1 VAGAFDAIAQRAEE
15 ILGGAGDAVA
25 RAADELP
32 AFARLLRGEPRLRLA
47 LTDITVTGQVKR
59 ELLRSLLENRIDA
72 VTLEVI
78 SLLADHSLSPDELT
92 RAADDMAVRG
102 LLAGAEAS
110 GALEDV
116 EDQLF
121 RFARVIDGS
130 VELRSALTDPTLPE
144 EVPRKVID
152 DLLSD
157 RVRPETLELVRFALE
172 TRGTRDPSDVLTW
185 LVDAA
190 AARRGRVV
198 VEARTAV
205 PIDVQ
210 RRARLIEALT
220 RVVGRPVKLEVV
232 VDSTVRG
239 GVVARVGDELIDG
252 SVRRMLERALEE
264 LTG

>member
-1 VAGAFDAIAQRAEE
+1 VAGALDAIAQRAEE
-15 ILGGAGDAVA
+15 ILGDAGDAVTH
-25 RAADELP
+25 AADELP

-59 ELLRSLLENRIDA
+59 ELLRSLLENRLDA
-72 VTLEVI
+72 VTLEVV
-78 SLLADHSLSPDELT
+78 SVLADHSLSPDELT
-92 RAADDMAVRG
+92 RAADDLAVRG
-102 LLAGAEAS
+102 VLAGAEAS

-116 EDQLF
+116 EDELF
-121 RFARVIDGS
+121 RFARVIDGN
-130 VELRSALTDPTLPE
+130 VELRTALTDPTLPE
-144 EVPRKVID
+144 EVRREVID
-152 DLLSD
+152 DLLRD
-157 RVRPETLELVRFALE
+157 RVRLETLELVRFALE
-172 TRGTRDPSDVLTW
+172 TRGTRDPSDVLTE
-185 LVDAA
+185 LADAA

-220 RVVGRPVKLEVV
+220 RVVGRPVDLEVV
-232 VDSTVRG
+232 VDPTVRG